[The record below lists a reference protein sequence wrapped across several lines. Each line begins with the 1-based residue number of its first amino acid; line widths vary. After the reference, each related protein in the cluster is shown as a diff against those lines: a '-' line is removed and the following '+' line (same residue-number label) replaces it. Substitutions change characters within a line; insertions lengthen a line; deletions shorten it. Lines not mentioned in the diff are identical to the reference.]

1 MGRILIPTTNRGL
14 ISTFGQYY
22 NRTSSSFSGI
32 FGTATY
38 PFRSLS
44 NLNINY
50 YGGGTNYMFYLNF
63 ASSDAVKG
71 AVSSTYPFSSTA
83 SGTNVAGN
91 DRQVF
96 TGVYTYI
103 TITCSVTYG
112 YTFKGWYT
120 LPVGGTLI
128 TTTNTVNVSYTDAY
142 YNNVWYAQFN

>member
-1 MGRILIPTTNRGL
+1 MGRTLIPSTGRGL

-22 NRTSSSFSGI
+22 SRTSNSFSGI

-50 YGGGTNYMFYLNF
+50 YTAGNYMFYLNF

-71 AVSSTYPFSSTA
+71 AVSSTYPFSGTA

-91 DRQVF
+91 DKQAY
-96 TGVYTYI
+96 TGTYTYI
-103 TITCSVTYG
+103 TITCSLNYP

-128 TTTNTVNVSYTDAY
+128 TTSATVNVSYTDTY